1 MDEAESAT
9 TESAN
14 PQEGTEPASI
24 ATPVRKEPVIPNGVL
39 GMIVFIL
46 TEIMFFAGLISAFM
60 IVKAGSEG
68 GIWPPLGQ
76 PRLPAEETAFN
87 TVALLIS
94 GVLLW
99 WASKRFNQDPSKA
112 KAPMLFSILLG
123 IFFVGFQGVEWAA
136 MLGQGLTMTS
146 STHGSFFYLI
156 VGCHGL
162 HAVIAICFLVG
173 QYLMLLRGTLTRNTL
188 STAAVFW
195 YFVVLLWPFLYLKV
209 YL

>member
-1 MDEAESAT
+1 MDDDTRAVTEAE
-9 TESAN
+9 ER
-14 PQEGTEPASI
+14 QEASEPAP
-24 ATPVRKEPVIPNGVL
+24 TPPVRKKPAIPNGVL
-39 GMIVFIL
+39 GMVIFIL

-60 IVKAGSEG
+60 IVKAGAPG
-68 GIWPPLGQ
+68 GIWPPLDQ
-76 PRLPAEETAFN
+76 PRLPAEETALN
-87 TVALLIS
+87 TAALLVS
-94 GVLLW
+94 GALLW
-99 WASKRFNQDPSKA
+99 FASKRFNTSPAKA
-112 KAPMLFSILLG
+112 KTPMLFAILLG
-123 IFFVGFQGVEWAA
+123 VFFVGFQGVEWSE
-136 MLGQGLTMTS
+136 MLSQGLTMTS

-173 QYLMLLRGTLTRNTL
+173 QYLMLLKGTLSRNAL